1 MTDAQPQFLNVG
13 EGSSKRRIAYISSPG
28 APHMVPGLVWLPGLK
43 SDMVSTKAS
52 YLADWALKTG
62 RPFLRF
68 DYSGHGQSDG
78 DFKDGTMG
86 RWLEDAL
93 AVLDR
98 AALGPQILIGSS
110 MGGWIALM
118 LLQSMRDQGR
128 KIANHVC
135 GAVLIAPAWNMT
147 QDLIW
152 ERFSD
157 EARETIERS
166 GVYHWPSDYGDDP
179 YAITKALIEEGRN
192 HLLDPTGFDPGCPVR
207 IIQGQRDPDVPWQH
221 ALALVDL
228 LSSDDVAL
236 TLVKDGEHRLSRP
249 QDLDLMIREVEAL
262 WEQARKGAV

>member
-13 EGSSKRRIAYISSPG
+13 GGQDERRIAFLSSPG

-52 YLADWALKTG
+52 FVADWALKTG

-78 DFKDGTMG
+78 DFEGGTMG
-86 RWLEDAL
+86 SWLEEAL

-110 MGGWIALM
+110 MGGWVALM
-118 LLQSMRDQGR
+118 ILQSMRDQGR
-128 KIANHVC
+128 RIANHVC

-147 QDLIW
+147 QELIW

-157 EARETIERS
+157 EARETIERE
-166 GVYHWPSDYGDDP
+166 GVYHWPSDYGDEP
-179 YAITKALIEEGRN
+179 YAITKVFIEEGRN

-221 ALALVDL
+221 SLALVDL
-228 LSSDDVAL
+228 LTSDDVAL
-236 TLVKDGEHRLSRP
+236 SLVKDGEHRLSRP
-249 QDLDLMIREVEAL
+249 EDLGLMIREIEAL